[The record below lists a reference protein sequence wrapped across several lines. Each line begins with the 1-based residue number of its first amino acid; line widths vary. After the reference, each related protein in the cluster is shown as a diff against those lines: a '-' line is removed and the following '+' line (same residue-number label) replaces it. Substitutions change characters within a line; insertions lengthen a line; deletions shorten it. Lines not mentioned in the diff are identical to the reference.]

1 MYEFVSLNGFESFI
15 NWSYT
20 GLSNVL
26 FWWLKTRDPTGN
38 SFLSRALSLSK
49 LGSPTGDMLQP
60 SVSGLPFYFIGDAVL
75 NSIVAIPLIV
85 IAEKS
90 LFSFLCEVPF
100 LFKDTAF

>member
-1 MYEFVSLNGFESFI
+1 MHQS
-15 NWSYT
+15 
-20 GLSNVL
+20 
-26 FWWLKTRDPTGN
+26 
-38 SFLSRALSLSK
+38 
-49 LGSPTGDMLQP
+49 